1 MDYDFF
7 WWVTLTLIYRDPW
20 LTTMPGVTAE
30 GIFPPPPSLRVSATV
45 LRSPFSSPPGESWTI
60 KDGNGWNMSSNGKSL
75 RNCRTKCWFCCLPC
89 LIAGTI
95 IWSLAIC
102 GCDSFGLHQNAWF
115 YHRPW
120 THVSK
125 QTHQNWWLNHKWVP
139 KNMVTA
145 PVRGRVF
152 MLIAFAPMKSIAS
165 KTQGFCTFWL
175 KSFMNLENK
184 TL

>member
-60 KDGNGWNMSSNGKSL
+60 KDGNGWNMSSNGKIIEKLQNKMLILLLAMFDCWNYNMISGDLWLRLVWFASKCMVLSSSL
-75 RNCRTKCWFCCLPC
+75 NTC
-89 LIAGTI
+89 I
-95 IWSLAIC
+95 
-102 GCDSFGLHQNAWF
+102 
-115 YHRPW
+115 
-120 THVSK
+120 

-165 KTQGFCTFWL
+165 KTQGFCTF
-175 KSFMNLENK
+175 
-184 TL
+184 